1 MRFPDASHSLRARGD
16 AGDPADLS
24 HPLHTIVR
32 METLALISALVISVL
47 AAIGFAVAW
56 DRQRRSEPVV
66 DTEALLQKVIAV
78 AGSSF
83 RAHLETGKAQLE
95 HQRDVIDHKW
105 DGVTSQVNGELSELR
120 RLFAELQKERAAQHA
135 GLTQNLHNAAE
146 QQDLLLR
153 STRRLNDILINRQ
166 ARGQWGERMA
176 DDILRA
182 AGMVE
187 GVNYLKQKTTAAG
200 TRPDFTFLLPDGQV
214 LNMDVKFPLEGYARY
229 MEASS
234 DLEKQKA
241 LRDFGSAVLGHVR
254 TLATREAYMESI
266 TTVGY
271 VLMFIPNDGVY
282 AFIHEH
288 HRNVFD
294 EALASRVVICSPSTL
309 FAMLA
314 LVRQAMDTLAMERSS
329 QEILD
334 HLARFTDQWQRY
346 VAQFDLVGRHLGRLN
361 SAFDELSTTRRQ
373 QLERQLNRI
382 EEIKNRSG
390 QQSLQV
396 ATATE
401 SARGSDLLV
410 T

>member
-1 MRFPDASHSLRARGD
+1 
-16 AGDPADLS
+16 
-24 HPLHTIVR
+24 

-47 AAIGFAVAW
+47 AAIGFVVAW

-78 AGSSF
+78 AGSTF

-229 MEASS
+229 MEAPS